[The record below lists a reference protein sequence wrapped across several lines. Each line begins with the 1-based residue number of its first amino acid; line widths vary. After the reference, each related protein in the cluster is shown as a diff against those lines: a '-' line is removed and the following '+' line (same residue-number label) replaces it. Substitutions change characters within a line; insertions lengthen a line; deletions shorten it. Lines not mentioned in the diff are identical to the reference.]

1 MMGDGSLMKDS
12 DMPMLLAAVP
22 ADAHVMRDGSIMKN
36 IAMPSLF
43 ATDQLDV
50 VVPEMPSLL
59 AKIDFATHSTPESF
73 IQAMTSTGQTEAQC
87 RAFATDTISGISA
100 GVTSEQGVLDA
111 VDTGATCAQMGQ
123 SAVGRRL
130 LTGTAQAN
138 LDAAQAALLAAQA
151 ACAAATTA
159 ETAACSASVTLSV
172 NLGTLTGSQ
181 CYDYTSETSYTSVKA
196 ACDSATDAKNIACAA
211 VPVAEDAVADAE
223 EALAGAV
230 AEAARLKKECHCRV
244 QAEQAAAWTAAQAAT
259 ASHAADWKQAHEIL
273 CALDQSAAAGSGQ
286 DECEIPTL
294 AEVTQPTLAAGVADE
309 DCTCTN
315 QEVISY
321 VEHAEQACHGRN
333 EIWVGSASLAACK
346 QRCTNAPAC
355 VSIEMHGSSSCRVS
369 NSCQGSYIV
378 PYGNHDVWVQERNTV
393 CQ

>member
-1 MMGDGSLMKDS
+1 MGILARSTMSKSLLVALLCLLSAVTAVPSETATSDVDVALPRNAGEHRMGDGSLMQDS
-12 DMPMLLAAVP
+12 DMPSLLATVP

-36 IAMPSLF
+36 IEMPSLLL
-43 ATDQLDV
+43 ADQVDV
-50 VVPEMPSLL
+50 VVPEMPSSLL

-87 RAFATDTISGISA
+87 RTFATDTISGISA

-123 SAVGRRL
+123 SSVGRRL
-130 LTGTAQAN
+130 LTGTAQDN
-138 LDAAQAALLAAQA
+138 LDAAQAQLLAAQA

-159 ETAACSASVTLSV
+159 ETAACSASVALSV
-172 NLGTLTGSQ
+172 NLGTLTAHQ

-196 ACDSATDAKNIACAA
+196 ACDSATDAKNTACAA

-223 EALAGAV
+223 EALANAV
-230 AEAARLKKECHCRV
+230 AEAARLKKACHCRV

-309 DCTCTN
+309 DCSVTD
-315 QEVISY
+315 
-321 VEHAEQACHGRN
+321 
-333 EIWVGSASLAACK
+333 GSV
-346 QRCTNAPAC
+346 R
-355 VSIEMHGSSSCRVS
+355 
-369 NSCQGSYIV
+369 
-378 PYGNHDVWVQERNTV
+378 
-393 CQ
+393 